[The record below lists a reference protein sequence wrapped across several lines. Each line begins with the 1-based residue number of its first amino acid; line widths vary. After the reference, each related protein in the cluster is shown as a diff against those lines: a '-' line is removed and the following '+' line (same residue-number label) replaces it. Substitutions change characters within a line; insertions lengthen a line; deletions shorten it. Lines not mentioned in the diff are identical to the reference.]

1 MPALDIF
8 GSSAFT
14 MVALTDAINKLP
26 FVPGRIGQLG
36 LFREQGVSTTSVM
49 IEEREGSLNLVETTA
64 RGAPAI
70 QNTTNKRKARSLVV
84 PHIAL
89 EDTILADEV
98 QNVRAFG
105 SENALEGVQA
115 VVNQR
120 MGEMATKMDA
130 TLEHLRIGAIK
141 GQILD
146 ADGSAVIYDL
156 FTEFGVTAY
165 AEIDFDLDN
174 GSPAPGAVKKKC
186 HDVRR
191 KIEDELGAAPYDH
204 IHAICGADFFDDL
217 ITHPEVEKAYERY
230 LDGAF
235 LRQGQARG
243 SFEYAGIVFEEY
255 RGRVGTVDFTDAS
268 KAYFFPVGVPGLFRQ
283 YNAPADFVETANT
296 IGLPRYAKQAVDQQF
311 ARWVMLHVQSNP
323 LPICTRPRVLIKA
336 QAHLMTVFAGAVD
349 ATFAAFGID
358 ATFTPAGGDPVGVR
372 VIARRP
378 DTIVGF
384 GETRI
389 HAETATFEVRASEVA
404 EPAPGRSAH
413 RRRRDLRRPGR
424 AGAARSGPAGVERS
438 MSRPG

>member
-8 GSSAFT
+8 SSSAFS
-14 MVALTDAINKLP
+14 MVALTDAINKMP
-26 FVPGRIGQLG
+26 YVPGRIGQLG
-36 LFREQGVSTTSVM
+36 LFREQGFSTTSVM

-105 SENALEGVQA
+105 SESMLEGVQA

-120 MGEMATKMDA
+120 MSEMATKMDA

-156 FTEFGVTAY
+156 FTEFGVTQHT
-165 AEIDFDLDN
+165 EIDFDLDN
-174 GSPAPGAVKKKC
+174 ATPAPGAVKKKC
-186 HDVRR
+186 HDIRR
-191 KIEDELGAAPYDH
+191 KVEDELGAQPYDH
-204 IHAICGADFFDDL
+204 VHAICGADFFDDL
-217 ITHPEVEKAYERY
+217 ITHSEVAKAYDRY

-243 SFEYAGIVFEEY
+243 SFEYSGILFEEY

-323 LPICTRPRVLIKA
+323 LPICTRPRVLIKGKR
-336 QAHLMTVFAGAVD
+336 T
-349 ATFAAFGID
+349 
-358 ATFTPAGGDPVGVR
+358 
-372 VIARRP
+372 
-378 DTIVGF
+378 
-384 GETRI
+384 
-389 HAETATFEVRASEVA
+389 
-404 EPAPGRSAH
+404 
-413 RRRRDLRRPGR
+413 
-424 AGAARSGPAGVERS
+424 
-438 MSRPG
+438 